1 MNNYINP
8 MMQHQ
13 QPMLNQQQMFPQKN
27 FQMGVNNQQ
36 QGMMPP
42 GMGMPQQQM
51 FMGNV
56 NQPMQQHMYNGI
68 NQQPVAPSPMVSQGN
83 QMMNQPPMN
92 YNAVNQRPTA
102 NNPEYHPVLMNPN
115 LKTHKGW
122 ELQMFLATISRTF
135 MGSEGTAYAIQSVVD
150 ITPQQLGGTN
160 VSSLQNELSNTL
172 VNATK
177 ASLIELANSTIQQ
190 PQDEVMA
197 GMSPQVNQS
206 DLATS
211 SNILMQHKKLTQ
223 YNIDDEDDESLP
235 KKIIMDEESDNK
247 DHLWHVLDLSNISLS
262 IVNDRLMNFDFLNRL
277 YLNGTGIKKVPKS
290 IKKLVNLRILDLSDN
305 QLTELPKEIGFL
317 HNLKYFYVF
326 DNHIKT
332 FPWEFGF
339 LISLQFLGFEGNP
352 IDNKLLQI
360 YLEKNITGLL
370 FYLRDNRP
378 AIELK
383 EDRQFLELD
392 SQGEFTGTK
401 TNTLKELND
410 SIAPIKSRSFTL
422 LSYNTLCQHYATPKM
437 YKYTTKHDL
446 MWSHRLEVLK
456 QQIESYQTDIICL
469 QEVEAKTYEDVWEPL
484 LASKGYKGIFFAK
497 GRARTSA
504 QKDAKKVDGCCVF
517 YKVDEF
523 ELLYHKECEFSAI
536 WMQNPNFSK
545 TEDFFSRA
553 ISKDNVVIYTHF
565 LHKRTNRRVWVCTT
579 HLHWDPKFNDVKAF
593 QVGVLL
599 HHLNTLIHSK
609 PYEGKHGNHE
619 ASVVVC
625 GDFNSQ
631 RDSAVYEMFHEGSV
645 SREHLDVK
653 DRDYGYLT
661 ETNFKHSFAFK
672 SAYEDIGELRFTNY
686 TPSFVD
692 VIDYIW
698 YSPNTMR
705 VRGLLGDIDEEYTD
719 NFIGFPNDK
728 FPSDHIPLLS
738 KFEFC

>member
-83 QMMNQPPMN
+83 QMMNQLPMN

-190 PQDEVMA
+190 PQDEGMA

-339 LISLQFLGFEGNP
+339 F
-352 IDNKLLQI
+352 D
-360 YLEKNITGLL
+360 
-370 FYLRDNRP
+370 
-378 AIELK
+378 
-383 EDRQFLELD
+383 
-392 SQGEFTGTK
+392 
-401 TNTLKELND
+401 
-410 SIAPIKSRSFTL
+410 
-422 LSYNTLCQHYATPKM
+422 
-437 YKYTTKHDL
+437 
-446 MWSHRLEVLK
+446 
-456 QQIESYQTDIICL
+456 
-469 QEVEAKTYEDVWEPL
+469 
-484 LASKGYKGIFFAK
+484 
-497 GRARTSA
+497 
-504 QKDAKKVDGCCVF
+504 
-517 YKVDEF
+517 
-523 ELLYHKECEFSAI
+523 
-536 WMQNPNFSK
+536 
-545 TEDFFSRA
+545 
-553 ISKDNVVIYTHF
+553 
-565 LHKRTNRRVWVCTT
+565 
-579 HLHWDPKFNDVKAF
+579 
-593 QVGVLL
+593 
-599 HHLNTLIHSK
+599 
-609 PYEGKHGNHE
+609 
-619 ASVVVC
+619 
-625 GDFNSQ
+625 
-631 RDSAVYEMFHEGSV
+631 
-645 SREHLDVK
+645 
-653 DRDYGYLT
+653 
-661 ETNFKHSFAFK
+661 
-672 SAYEDIGELRFTNY
+672 
-686 TPSFVD
+686 
-692 VIDYIW
+692 
-698 YSPNTMR
+698 
-705 VRGLLGDIDEEYTD
+705 
-719 NFIGFPNDK
+719 
-728 FPSDHIPLLS
+728 
-738 KFEFC
+738 